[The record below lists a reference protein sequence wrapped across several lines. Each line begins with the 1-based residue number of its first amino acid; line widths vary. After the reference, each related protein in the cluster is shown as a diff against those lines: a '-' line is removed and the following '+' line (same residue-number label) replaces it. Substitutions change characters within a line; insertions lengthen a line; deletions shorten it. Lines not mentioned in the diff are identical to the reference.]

1 MRNHSLVIT
10 ELYSKIKPPKK
21 EPREIFLF
29 KKADIERLK
38 DSISHDLED
47 LQSIECES
55 ASELDDLWV
64 KFKSTILKAVEQYVS
79 QKKIFGRWHV
89 PWLTPLKRVI
99 WKKQR
104 LYCKA
109 TPRPWKLD
117 EIQKIQKSNKKKPTT
132 ITSPILLDS
141 FPPG

>member
-1 MRNHSLVIT
+1 MLKTPQGLQHSGLGFTTNPDLVKSTIVSKGMRNHSLVIT

-99 WKKQR
+99 
-104 LYCKA
+104 
-109 TPRPWKLD
+109 
-117 EIQKIQKSNKKKPTT
+117 
-132 ITSPILLDS
+132 
-141 FPPG
+141 